1 MNPSFTRT
9 FKRVAVVHVALVG
22 LFLLASLI
30 SMAIPRK
37 RRQTAIPVDFLVAM
51 PASERPVQQAVAPP
65 LQREAVAPVK
75 TPTKRPPIK
84 PSTERAVRATGDPKP
99 TLTREQIQRL
109 LDEGAKPADRTVI
122 PAEEQ
127 RYFAIV
133 RRVLYGAWQ
142 PPSSAEAGDSVAEVS
157 LRLLPGGVIG
167 GWKIAKPSGNALL
180 DASVETALGSVRK
193 IPNLSAEF
201 LNSHKEVT
209 ISFQV
214 VQ

>member
-1 MNPSFTRT
+1 MSPNFTRT
-9 FKRVAVVHVALVG
+9 FKRVAIVHVALVG

-30 SMAIPRK
+30 SMTIPRK

-51 PASERPVQQAVAPP
+51 PAPERPLQQAVAPP
-65 LQREAVAPVK
+65 QETTAPAK

-84 PSTERAVRATGDPKP
+84 PSTERAVRTTGDPKP

-109 LDEGAKPADRTVI
+109 LDKGAKPADRTVI

-127 RYFAIV
+127 RYFAII

-142 PPSSAEAGDSVAEVS
+142 PPSPAEAGDSVAEVS

-193 IPNLSAEF
+193 IPNLSAAF
-201 LNSHKEVT
+201 LNSHREVT